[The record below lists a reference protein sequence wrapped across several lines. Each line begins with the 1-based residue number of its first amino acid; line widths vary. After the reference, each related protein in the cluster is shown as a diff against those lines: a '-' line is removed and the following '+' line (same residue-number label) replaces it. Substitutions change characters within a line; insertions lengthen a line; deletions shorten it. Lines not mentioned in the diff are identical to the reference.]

1 MHEAPGLPRPVGRS
15 AQHSRNGTLTA
26 CKVTRVPPNAS
37 DDDPE
42 DPFEEWRKR
51 MEDDPFLGPF
61 FQDIDREFERMRESL
76 SRMLQGMSEGGMDPE
91 DPFVYGFSL
100 RMGPDGQPKF
110 EEFGNV
116 QAAGQGPEGPLG
128 LDEAREPLV
137 DVQEGNDVIAVTAE
151 LPGVEKGDVNLRAKE
166 RELIIR
172 VDTAPRKFFKRV
184 QLPTTVLP
192 ETTKA
197 TYKNGVLDVEV
208 EKAEGDD
215 EGTEIPVE

>member
-1 MHEAPGLPRPVGRS
+1 MPDDRPG
-15 AQHSRNGTLTA
+15 
-26 CKVTRVPPNAS
+26 
-37 DDDPE
+37 DDRE

-76 SRMLQGMSEGGMDPE
+76 SRMLQGMSEGAVDPD
-91 DPFVYGFSL
+91 DPFVFGFSM
-100 RMGPDGQPKF
+100 RMGPDGQPRF

-116 QAAGQGPEGPLG
+116 HAADQAKSGEVG

-137 DVQEGNDVIAVTAE
+137 DVQEGEDIIAVTAE
-151 LPGVEKGDVNLRAKE
+151 LPGVEKDAINLRAKE
-166 RELIIR
+166 KELVIK
-172 VDTAPRKFFKRV
+172 VDSEGRKFFKRV
-184 QLPTTVLP
+184 QLPTAVQP
-192 ETTKA
+192 ETTAA

-208 EKAEGDD
+208 DKAPEDD